1 MSCFLLTKRA
11 MQSYRKY
18 DMQIFVGQQEYL
30 AWNLFDKLEKALYN
44 KITYGLRF
52 RDLRAFN

>member
-1 MSCFLLTKRA
+1 LPIKIVAQVIPTCIMSCFLLTKRA

-30 AWNLFDKLEKALYN
+30 A
-44 KITYGLRF
+44 
-52 RDLRAFN
+52 